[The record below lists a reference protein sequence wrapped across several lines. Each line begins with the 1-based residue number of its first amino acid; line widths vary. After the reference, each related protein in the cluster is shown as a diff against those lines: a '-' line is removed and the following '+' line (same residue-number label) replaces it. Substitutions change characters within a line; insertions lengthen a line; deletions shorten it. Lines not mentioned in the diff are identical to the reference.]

1 MPRRMTQSSKPVW
14 LLPLSLVLLTLIPV
28 VAGSLRVAQ
37 LVTSAAVTP
46 DNARFFH
53 SPTPVV
59 FHILCASAFCLLGAL
74 QLTAAIRR
82 RWPHWHRRAGR
93 VLAACGATAG
103 ATGSWMSLFYP
114 HVPGDSAALL
124 LMRLL
129 VGPGL
134 VACMAAGVAAAR
146 RRNFARHRAWML
158 RGYAIGMGAGTQA
171 VLHLPW
177 LLSHHL
183 PGELGRTLVMG
194 AGWAINLLV
203 AEWAIRRRRA
213 TGTQL
218 AAQSLD
224 IGRA

>member
-1 MPRRMTQSSKPVW
+1 MPRRMTQSSKSVW

-37 LVTSAAVTP
+37 LVTSAPVTP
-46 DNARFFH
+46 DNARFFQ

-59 FHILCASAFCLLGAL
+59 LDILCASAFCVLGAL
-74 QLTAAIRR
+74 QVTAALRR
-82 RWPHWHRRAGR
+82 RWPNWHRRAGR
-93 VLAACGATAG
+93 ALAACGAAAG
-103 ATGSWMSLFYP
+103 ATGSWMTLFYP
-114 HVPGDSAALL
+114 HVPGDTAALL
-124 LMRLL
+124 LMRLV

-134 VACMAAGVAAAR
+134 VLCMAAGIAAAR
-146 RRNFARHRAWML
+146 RRDFDRHRAWML

-177 LLSHHL
+177 LLAHHV
-183 PGELGRTLVMG
+183 PGELGRTLLMG
-194 AGWAINLLV
+194 AGWGINLLV
-203 AEWAIRRRRA
+203 AEWAIRGRSA
-213 TGTQL
+213 PSTEL